1 MESVWRLC
9 PHHGL
14 CSGRVVVEYIGT
26 QEALVLHRLLDQRQ
40 TSVEDVDAMGEGKAS
55 NDL

>member
-1 MESVWRLC
+1 MYGAYALIMVSVLGEWWLNI
-9 PHHGL
+9 L
-14 CSGRVVVEYIGT
+14 VT

-55 NDL
+55 NNL